1 MPIAGVEYTL
11 PKLRAHYTLPIGRM
25 HFTLPTEGDSMR
37 STAREIR
44 EITTDEVRVVSVS
57 FLGKLDTGELL
68 TGTPT
73 VTAEAGAGL
82 TLSNKTVN
90 SEAVTIN
97 SVSHAIGQAVQF
109 KVDATA
115 ATDGEWT
122 IDITCATDNGQT
134 VFGRVTV
141 DVESS

>member
-1 MPIAGVEYTL
+1 MTDERKPRSVAAINATPSQQIDRSIGRI
-11 PKLRAHYTLPIGRM
+11 PRLRAAI
-25 HFTLPTEGDSMR
+25 EK
-37 STAREIR
+37 A
-44 EITTDEVRVVSVS
+44 VS
-57 FLGKLDTGELL
+57 FLGKLDAGELL

-73 VTAEAGAGL
+73 VTAAVGSGL

-90 SEAVTIN
+90 SEAITIN

-115 ATDGEWT
+115 ATAGEWA

-141 DVESS
+141 DVETS